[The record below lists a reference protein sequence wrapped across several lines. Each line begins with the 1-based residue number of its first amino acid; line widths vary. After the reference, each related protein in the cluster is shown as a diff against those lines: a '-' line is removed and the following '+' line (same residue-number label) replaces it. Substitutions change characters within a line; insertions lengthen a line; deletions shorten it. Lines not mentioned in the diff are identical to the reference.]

1 LLVKKKDMVGPEPTS
16 SLGVL
21 YPVELHIFGFSFFLF
36 FFFFGGDWG
45 LGKHES
51 NGVVFNWG
59 MECSAGLGNSR
70 DAPLVSRGGRRTA
83 GHTDGF
89 CNRQQS
95 GDGRAR
101 LLVVS
106 WYATGLAGV
115 GLASCRADNE
125 RNGCQ
130 GGDGRTRLLV
140 VSWFSTGLAGVGLAS
155 HRFFH
160 YRLGWRCQGR
170 DGRTGLLVVSWFA
183 TGLAGIGLAGCRLF
197 HDRLGWR
204 SDGRAGLLVVA

>member
-1 LLVKKKDMVGPEPTS
+1 VGLEPTY

-21 YPVELHIFGFSFFLF
+21 YPVELHVFVFFFFFFLF
-36 FFFFGGDWG
+36 FSFFWWG
-45 LGKHES
+45 LGQHES
-51 NGVVFNWG
+51 NGVVFNG
-59 MECSAGLGNSR
+59 GIECSDGLGNSR

-95 GDGRAR
+95 GHGGTR

-106 WYATGLAGV
+106 WYATCLTGV

-130 GGDGRTRLLV
+130 GSDGRARLLV

-160 YRLGWRCQGR
+160 DR
-170 DGRTGLLVVSWFA
+170 D
-183 TGLAGIGLAGCRLF
+183 
-197 HDRLGWR
+197 GWR
-204 SDGRAGLLVVA
+204 SDGRTRLLVVAGFTTG